1 MAVENEIVR
10 FVAEMELDP
19 QDVANFTEGLRS
31 AEEQCESL
39 RKAISDTTN
48 QMAKLKAEGK
58 DNTDEYAK
66 LAKTQ
71 ENYVKALK
79 TSTKEANSYAAALN
93 LNQMSIKQLRQHAN
107 QLRTALNSMHKDANP
122 QLWNKYN
129 NELIATNKRLGEMKI
144 GVEQSKKGWKDFAN
158 TFAGGLTTASVAMS
172 GLNTLANLLKK
183 GIQDFTTET
192 MVWQDRFE
200 MATTKM
206 SAGWNQFIANIG
218 QGKDVMK
225 ASIGEAVRAAEEA
238 KLVFDE
244 MFERKNSMEIGA
256 VEAEIEINKLMAT
269 VRDASIDPQERL
281 EAVNKI
287 IEKENELAQIKSNI
301 AADELEANRDLL
313 IDRTRLTKQDLE
325 WFVNYYNQNREFI
338 KMGEDYNAL
347 LENRKKLETEELNL
361 VNKYGGNSANFNY
374 EGYKIAQQDLERRK
388 QENEQAIGMMIS
400 KDSNAPEYGR
410 LVNQYNLANDPL
422 VNAYVQ
428 STVAY
433 EKVEEERTR
442 TMATIATR
450 RGRLLNQIASSSND
464 EAMADTQSWYQ
475 TELNALKAAYADKEI
490 SQTEY
495 NTKSAALELTLLNK
509 QKAINEAARKSE
521 LENAEKGYEEDRT
534 TLRESLHLK
543 EISLTEYNA
552 QVEALDNGLAQSREE
567 INKRYDDAVAQIDS
581 QIYDKRLSAQSQFH
595 TDFKK
600 NEDDFMKWWEKTM
613 ADTDKD
619 IEKMLAGLE
628 EKAAAIADE
637 ATSEQA
643 SEFERLF
650 KKAREGNVSK
660 DARIEAAN
668 VNFEVEMAD
677 LETLHDMKLISEEE
691 FLARKAELTKKHAQD
706 IAAIETEG
714 WTGAL
719 EVANQVLGQMS
730 AAVSSAREAEYASL
744 DAWKERELAAAR
756 DNAEKREQIEADYE
770 AKKLEIQKKYADID
784 MGIQIAK
791 AIAAGALAMIQAW
804 VAAAGNP
811 VAAGVIM
818 GLIAATT
825 AAQVATIVAQREAI
839 KNSSAGTSSSSSSSS
854 AGTSTVQ
861 ASGFSD
867 GGYTGD
873 GGRMEVAGVVHRGE
887 YVVPQPELRDPY
899 VRSVVASIEARRR
912 MRTSKN
918 ALPGYAEGG
927 YTGIMA
933 GNAGAV
939 QPSDQRLL
947 REILGTLREL
957 RRNPIP
963 AYTVL
968 SEFEAKQQLRDRF
981 KARTSLRRR
990 KS

>member
-1 MAVENEIVR
+1 MAIENEIVR
-10 FVAEMELDP
+10 FIAEMDLDP
-19 QDVANFTEGLRS
+19 QDVAKFTEGLRS

-58 DNTDEYAK
+58 ENTEEYEN
-66 LAKTQ
+66 LSKTQ
-71 ENYVKALK
+71 KNYVSVLK
-79 TSTKEANSYAAALN
+79 TVTKEADSYSASLN
-93 LNQMSIKQLRQHAN
+93 RNQMSINQLNKESQR
-107 QLRTALNSMHKDANP
+107 LRTALRAMHKDANP

-129 NELIATNKRLGEMKI
+129 KELIATEDRLKELQI
-144 GVEQSKKGWKDFAN
+144 GAKSVQEPILSLKNIFAN
-158 TFAGGLTTASVAMS
+158 FKTVPGIMGLAVGGL
-172 GLNTLANLLKK
+172 NLLKQ
-183 GIQDFTTET
+183 GLIQMTEQT
-192 MVWQDRFE
+192 QVWGDMWQ
-200 MATTKM
+200 MAQTKFN
-206 SAGWNQFIANIG
+206 AGWNQMIANIG
-218 QGKDVMK
+218 QGKNVIK
-225 ASIGEAVRAAEEA
+225 ASISDAVKAAEEA
-238 KLVFDE
+238 QLLIDE
-244 MFERKNSMEIGA
+244 LFERQNSLRLQERKTN
-256 VEAEIEINKLMAT
+256 IEINNLQAI
-269 VRDASIDPQERL
+269 VRDTSRPEQERL
-281 EAVNKI
+281 DAVEQI
-287 IEKENELAQIKSNI
+287 LAKENELADLKKDI
-301 AADELEANRDLL
+301 AEQEVTAALKNLQARTKLERAELEAVIDNYEINRKVLLQAADYNDLL
-313 IDRTRLTKQDLE
+313 SQQDEYEKAVKRTNRLIARQGGSGGGLEDTLKQSKDRLAE
-325 WFVNYYNQNREFI
+325 I
-338 KMGEDYNAL
+338 NA
-347 LENRKKLETEELNL
+347 EISKIESSEG
-361 VNKYGGNSANFNY
+361 GGNIKEFASFLRQY
-374 EGYKIAQQDLERRK
+374 DLGNDE
-388 QENEQAIGMMIS
+388 
-400 KDSNAPEYGR
+400 
-410 LVNQYNLANDPL
+410 LVLSY
-422 VNAYVQ
+422 VNAKDKFLM
-428 STVAY
+428 ADD
-433 EKVEEERTR
+433 ELTR
-442 TMATIATR
+442 SAAQMATR
-450 RGRLLNQIASSSND
+450 RGRLIKQMNAANKE
-464 EAMADTQSWYQ
+464 EADKAYQ
-475 TELNALKAAYADKEI
+475 DVISAAETAYAKELNALKESLLNKEI

-495 NTKSAALELTLLNK
+495 NTKSAALELSFMNEK
-509 QKAINEAARKSE
+509 IAINKSYGQDTTD
-521 LENAEKGYEEDRT
+521 LEG
-534 TLRESLHLK
+534 
-543 EISLTEYNA
+543 
-552 QVEALDNGLAQSREE
+552 
-567 INKRYDDAVAQIDS
+567 
-581 QIYDKRLSAQSQFH
+581 QIYDKRLAAQSQFH
-595 TDFKK
+595 VDFKK
-600 NEDDFMKWWEKTM
+600 NEDDFLKWWEKTM
-613 ADTDKD
+613 ADTDKQL
-619 IEKMLAGLE
+619 EKMLSSMEGE
-628 EKAAAIADE
+628 AAAVADG
-637 ATSEQA
+637 ATSEQTA
-643 SEFERLF
+643 EFERLF

-706 IAAIETEG
+706 VAGIEAEG
-714 WTGAL
+714 WIESL
-719 EVANQVLGQMS
+719 EVANEVLDHMS
-730 AAVSSAREAEYASL
+730 AAVTSARETEYASL
-744 DAWKERELAAAR
+744 DAWKARELAAAG
-756 DNAEKREQIEADYE
+756 DSAEKREQIEADYE

-839 KNSSAGTSSSSSSSS
+839 KNSSAGTSSSASSSS

-861 ASGFSD
+861 ASGFSE

-947 REILGTLREL
+947 REILGTLRDL

>member
-1 MAVENEIVR
+1 MAIENEIVR
-10 FVAEMELDP
+10 FIAEMDLDP
-19 QDVANFTEGLRS
+19 QDVAKFTEGLRS

-58 DNTDEYAK
+58 ENTEEYEN
-66 LAKTQ
+66 LSKTQ
-71 ENYVKALK
+71 KNYVSALK
-79 TSTKEANSYAAALN
+79 TVTKEADSYSASLN
-93 LNQMSIKQLRQHAN
+93 RNQMSINQLNKKSQR
-107 QLRTALNSMHKDANP
+107 LRTALRAMHKDANP

-129 NELIATNKRLGEMKI
+129 KELIATEDRLKELQLGTKSIQEPMLSLRRIFGSWKNPAFLGSV
-144 GVEQSKKGWKDFAN
+144 GVGA
-158 TFAGGLTTASVAMS
+158 L
-172 GLNTLANLLKK
+172 NLLKQ
-183 GIQDFTTET
+183 GLIQMTEQT
-192 MVWQDRFE
+192 QVWGDKWQMVQ
-200 MATTKM
+200 TKFN
-206 SAGWNQFIANIG
+206 AGWNQMIANIG
-218 QGKDVMK
+218 QGKNVIK
-225 ASIGEAVRAAEEA
+225 ASISDAVKAAEEA
-238 KLVFDE
+238 QLLIDE
-244 MFERKNSMEIGA
+244 LFERQNSLRLQERKTN
-256 VEAEIEINKLMAT
+256 IEINNLQAI
-269 VRDASIDPQERL
+269 VRDTSRPEQERL
-281 EAVNKI
+281 DAVEQI
-287 IEKENELAQIKSNI
+287 LAKENELADLKKDI
-301 AADELEANRDLL
+301 AEQEVTAALKNLQARTKLERAELEAVIDNYEINRKVLLQAADYNDLL
-313 IDRTRLTKQDLE
+313 SQQDEYEKAVKRTNRL
-325 WFVNYYNQNREFI
+325 
-338 KMGEDYNAL
+338 
-347 LENRKKLETEELNL
+347 
-361 VNKYGGNSANFNY
+361 
-374 EGYKIAQQDLERRK
+374 IAQQGGSGGGLEETLK
-388 QENEQAIGMMIS
+388 QSKDRLAEINAEIS
-400 KDSNAPEYGR
+400 KIESSEGGGNIKEFASFLRQYDLGNDE
-410 LVNQYNLANDPL
+410 LVLSY
-422 VNAYVQ
+422 VNAKDKFLM
-428 STVAY
+428 ADD
-433 EKVEEERTR
+433 ELTR
-442 TMATIATR
+442 SAAQMATR
-450 RGRLLNQIASSSND
+450 RGRLIKQMNAANKE
-464 EAMADTQSWYQ
+464 EADKAYQ
-475 TELNALKAAYADKEI
+475 DAISAAETAYTKELNALKESLLNKEI

-495 NTKSAALELTLLNK
+495 NTKSAALELSFLNEK
-509 QKAINEAARKSE
+509 IAINKSYGQDTAE
-521 LENAEKGYEEDRT
+521 LEG
-534 TLRESLHLK
+534 
-543 EISLTEYNA
+543 
-552 QVEALDNGLAQSREE
+552 
-567 INKRYDDAVAQIDS
+567 
-581 QIYDKRLSAQSQFH
+581 QIYDKRLAAQGQFH
-595 TDFKK
+595 VDFKK
-600 NEDDFMKWWEKTM
+600 NEDDFLKWWEKTM
-613 ADTDKD
+613 ADTDKQL
-619 IEKMLAGLE
+619 EKMLSSMEGE
-628 EKAAAIADE
+628 AAAVADG
-637 ATSEQA
+637 ATSEQTA
-643 SEFERLF
+643 EFERLF

-714 WTGAL
+714 WAGAL

-744 DAWKERELAAAR
+744 DAWKERELAAAG

-839 KNSSAGTSSSSSSSS
+839 KNSSAGTSSSASSSS

-861 ASGFSD
+861 TSGFSD

>member
-1 MAVENEIVR
+1 MAIENEIVR
-10 FVAEMELDP
+10 FIAEMDLDP
-19 QDVANFTEGLRS
+19 QDVAKFTEGLRS

-39 RKAISDTTN
+39 RKAISDATN

-58 DNTDEYAK
+58 ENTEEYEN
-66 LAKTQ
+66 LSKTQ
-71 ENYVKALK
+71 KNYVSALK
-79 TSTKEANSYAAALN
+79 TVTKEADSYSASLN
-93 LNQMSIKQLRQHAN
+93 RNQMSINQLNKESQR
-107 QLRTALNSMHKDANP
+107 LRTALRAMHKDANP

-129 NELIATNKRLGEMKI
+129 KELIATEDRLKELQLGTKSIQEPMLSLRRIFGSWKNPAFLGSV
-144 GVEQSKKGWKDFAN
+144 GVGA
-158 TFAGGLTTASVAMS
+158 L
-172 GLNTLANLLKK
+172 NLLKQ
-183 GIQDFTTET
+183 GLIQMTEQT
-192 MVWQDRFE
+192 QVWGDMWQ
-200 MATTKM
+200 MAQTKFN
-206 SAGWNQFIANIG
+206 AGWNQMIANIG
-218 QGKDVMK
+218 QGKNVIK
-225 ASIGEAVRAAEEA
+225 ASISDAVKAAEEA
-238 KLVFDE
+238 QLLTDE
-244 MFERKNSMEIGA
+244 LFERQNSLRLQERKIN
-256 VEAEIEINKLMAT
+256 IEINNLQAI
-269 VRDASIDPQERL
+269 VRDTSRPEQERL
-281 EAVNKI
+281 DAVEQI
-287 IEKENELAQIKSNI
+287 LAKENELAEFKKDI
-301 AADELEANRDLL
+301 ANQEVDAALKNLQARTSLSEEELEAVIDDYELNREMIQQAMEYNDLL
-313 IDRTRLTKQDLE
+313 KQ
-325 WFVNYYNQNREFI
+325 REQSE
-338 KMGEDYNAL
+338 KGLKNLAALSARQDMGD
-347 LENRKKLETEELNL
+347 
-361 VNKYGGNSANFNY
+361 S
-374 EGYKIAQQDLERRK
+374 I
-388 QENEQAIGMMIS
+388 EQAQKELDAVNNQIS
-400 KDSNAPEYGR
+400 DIEASAVGASITQFASFLRQYDLGNDE
-410 LVNQYNLANDPL
+410 LVM
-422 VNAYVQ
+422 AYVD
-428 STVAY
+428 AKD
-433 EKVEEERTR
+433 KVLQADDELTR
-442 TMATIATR
+442 SAAQMATR
-450 RGRLLNQIASSSND
+450 RGRLINQMNAANKEEADKAYQD
-464 EAMADTQSWYQ
+464 EISAAETAY
-475 TELNALKAAYADKEI
+475 TRELNVLKESLLNKEI

-495 NTKSAALELTLLNK
+495 NTKSAALELSFMNEK
-509 QKAINEAARKSE
+509 IAISKSYGQDTAK
-521 LENAEKGYEEDRT
+521 LEG
-534 TLRESLHLK
+534 
-543 EISLTEYNA
+543 
-552 QVEALDNGLAQSREE
+552 
-567 INKRYDDAVAQIDS
+567 
-581 QIYDKRLSAQSQFH
+581 QIYDKRLSAQNQFH

-600 NEDDFMKWWEKTM
+600 NEDEFRKWWEKTM
-613 ADTDKD
+613 ADTDKE
-619 IEKMLAGLE
+619 IEKMLSGLE
-628 EKAAAIADE
+628 GEAAAVADS

-643 SEFERLF
+643 AEFERLF

-668 VNFEVEMAD
+668 VNFDVEMAD

-691 FLARKAELTKKHAQD
+691 FLARKAELTKKHAEEV
-706 IAAIETEG
+706 AGIEAEG
-714 WTGAL
+714 WIGAL
-719 EVANQVLGQMS
+719 EVANEVLDHMS
-730 AAVSSAREAEYASL
+730 AAVTSAREAEYASL
-744 DAWKERELAAAR
+744 DAWKEKELAAAG
-756 DNAEKREQIEADYE
+756 DSAEKREQIEADYE

-839 KNSSAGTSSSSSSSS
+839 KNSSAGSASS
-854 AGTSTVQ
+854 ASSEAGASMSQ
-861 ASGFSD
+861 ASGFSE

>member
-200 MATTKM
+200 MAATKM

-225 ASIGEAVRAAEEA
+225 ASIGEAARAAEEA

-338 KMGEDYNAL
+338 KMGEEYNAL
-347 LENRKKLETEELNL
+347 LEQRKNLEEEEDNLIFAYSGNPDGYTVALEKLKL
-361 VNKYGGNSANFNY
+361 
-374 EGYKIAQQDLERRK
+374 RK
-388 QENEQAIGMMIS
+388 QENERAIGMMIS
-400 KDSNAPEYGR
+400 KDSNAAEYGR
-410 LVNQYNLANDPL
+410 LVQQYNLANDPL

-428 STVAY
+428 STVNY
-433 EKVEEERTR
+433 KKVEEERTR

-450 RGRLLNQIASSSND
+450 RGRLLNQIASSNND

-581 QIYDKRLSAQSQFH
+581 QIYDKRIAAQSQFH

-600 NEDDFMKWWEKTM
+600 SEDEFLKTWQKSM
-613 ADTDKD
+613 ADADKQ
-619 IEKMLAGLE
+619 IEKMLSDLE
-628 EKAAAIADE
+628 KEAADLADSM
-637 ATSEQA
+637 TSEQA

-660 DARIEAAN
+660 DARIDAAN
-668 VNFEVEMAD
+668 VDFEVEMAD
-677 LETLHDMKLISEEE
+677 LETLHNMKLISEEE
-691 FLARKAELTKKHAQD
+691 YLARKAELTRKHAEE
-706 IAAIETEG
+706 ISGIEAEG

-719 EVANQVLGQMS
+719 EVAQEVLGQMS
-730 AAVSSAREAEYASL
+730 SAVSSAREAEYASL
-744 DAWKERELAAAR
+744 DAWKAKELAAAG

-784 MGIQIAK
+784 MGIQIAQ
-791 AIAAGALAMIQAW
+791 AIAAGALASIQAW
-804 VAAAGNP
+804 NAAGGQP
-811 VAAGVIM
+811 ILAGIIM
-818 GLIAATT
+818 ALIAATT
-825 AAQVATIVAQREAI
+825 AAQVATIVAQRNAI
-839 KNSSAGTSSSSSSSS
+839 KNSSAGSSSS
-854 AGTSTVQ
+854 ASSSAASSSMMQ
-861 ASGFSD
+861 ASGFSE

-912 MRTSKN
+912 ARTSKN
-918 ALPGYAEGG
+918 ALPGFAEGG
-927 YTGIMA
+927 YVGDVTGLPGAGQASDRRIM
-933 GNAGAV
+933 
-939 QPSDQRLL
+939 
-947 REILGTLREL
+947 REL
-957 RRNPIP
+957 LSTLTELRDNGIQ
-963 AYTVL
+963 AFTVL
-968 SEFEAKQQLRDRF
+968 SEFEAKQQMRNRF
-981 KARTSLRRR
+981 RNRTSLRRS
-990 KS
+990 KV

>member
-1 MAVENEIVR
+1 MAIENEIVR
-10 FVAEMELDP
+10 FIAEMDLDP
-19 QDVANFTEGLRS
+19 QDVAKFTEGLRS

-58 DNTDEYAK
+58 ENTEEYEN
-66 LAKTQ
+66 LSKTQ
-71 ENYVKALK
+71 KNYVSALK
-79 TSTKEANSYAAALN
+79 TVTKEADSYSASLN
-93 LNQMSIKQLRQHAN
+93 RNQMSINQLNKESQR
-107 QLRTALNSMHKDANP
+107 LRTALRAMHKDANP

-129 NELIATNKRLGEMKI
+129 KELIATEDRLKELQLGTKSIQEPMLSLRRIFGSWKNPAFLGSV
-144 GVEQSKKGWKDFAN
+144 GVGA
-158 TFAGGLTTASVAMS
+158 L
-172 GLNTLANLLKK
+172 NLLKQ
-183 GIQDFTTET
+183 GLIQMTEQT
-192 MVWQDRFE
+192 QVWGDKWQ
-200 MATTKM
+200 MAQTKFN
-206 SAGWNQFIANIG
+206 AGWNQMIANIG
-218 QGKDVMK
+218 QGRNVIK
-225 ASIGEAVRAAEEA
+225 ASISDAVKAAEEA
-238 KLVFDE
+238 QLLTDE
-244 MFERKNSMEIGA
+244 LFERQNSLRLQERKTN
-256 VEAEIEINKLMAT
+256 IEINNLQAI
-269 VRDASIDPQERL
+269 VRDTSRPEQERL
-281 EAVNKI
+281 DAVEQI
-287 IEKENELAQIKSNI
+287 LAKENELAEFKRDI
-301 AADELEANRDLL
+301 AKQETDAALKNLQARTSLSEKELEAVIDNYEINREMIQQAMEYNDLL
-313 IDRTRLTKQDLE
+313 KQ
-325 WFVNYYNQNREFI
+325 REQSE
-338 KMGEDYNAL
+338 KG
-347 LENRKKLETEELNL
+347 LENLTAL
-361 VNKYGGNSANFNY
+361 SAR
-374 EGYKIAQQDLERRK
+374 QDMGDSI
-388 QENEQAIGMMIS
+388 EQAQKELDAVNNQIS
-400 KDSNAPEYGR
+400 DIEASAAGASITQFASFLRQYDLGNDE
-410 LVNQYNLANDPL
+410 LVM
-422 VNAYVQ
+422 AYVD
-428 STVAY
+428 AKD
-433 EKVEEERTR
+433 KVLQADDELTR
-442 TMATIATR
+442 SAAQMATR
-450 RGRLLNQIASSSND
+450 RGRLIKQMNAANKE
-464 EAMADTQSWYQ
+464 EADKAYQ
-475 TELNALKAAYADKEI
+475 DAISAAETAYTKELNALKESLLNKEI

-495 NTKSAALELTLLNK
+495 NTKSAALELSFLNEK
-509 QKAINEAARKSE
+509 IAINKSYGQDTAE
-521 LENAEKGYEEDRT
+521 LEG
-534 TLRESLHLK
+534 
-543 EISLTEYNA
+543 
-552 QVEALDNGLAQSREE
+552 
-567 INKRYDDAVAQIDS
+567 
-581 QIYDKRLSAQSQFH
+581 QIYDKRLAAQGQFH
-595 TDFKK
+595 VDFKK
-600 NEDDFMKWWEKTM
+600 NEDDFLKWWEKTM
-613 ADTDKD
+613 ADTDKQL
-619 IEKMLAGLE
+619 EKMLSSMEGE
-628 EKAAAIADE
+628 AAAVADG
-637 ATSEQA
+637 ATSEQTA
-643 SEFERLF
+643 EFERLF

-744 DAWKERELAAAR
+744 DAWKERELAAAG

-839 KNSSAGTSSSSSSSS
+839 KNSSAGTSSSASSSS

-861 ASGFSD
+861 TSGFSD

>member
-48 QMAKLKAEGK
+48 QLAKLKAEGK

-93 LNQMSIKQLRQHAN
+93 LNQMSIKQLRQYAN

-158 TFAGGLTTASVAMS
+158 TFAGGLTTASVVMS

-244 MFERKNSMEIGA
+244 MFERKNSMEIGT

-281 EAVNKI
+281 EAVNLI
-287 IEKENELAQIKSNI
+287 IEKENELAQIKSDI

-325 WFVNYYNQNREFI
+325 WFVDYYNQNREFI
-338 KMGEDYNAL
+338 KMGEEYNAL
-347 LENRKKLETEELNL
+347 LEQRKNLEEEEDNL
-361 VNKYGGNSANFNY
+361 IFAYSGNSD
-374 EGYKIAQQDLERRK
+374 GYTEALQKLGLRK
-388 QENEQAIGMMIS
+388 QENERAIGMMIS
-400 KDSNAPEYGR
+400 KDSNTVEYGR
-410 LVNQYNLANDPL
+410 LVKQYNLANDPL

-428 STVAY
+428 STVNY
-433 EKVEEERTR
+433 KKVEEERTR

-464 EAMADTQSWYQ
+464 EAMADAQSWYQ
-475 TELNALKAAYADKEI
+475 TELNVLKAAYADKEI

-495 NTKSAALELTLLNK
+495 NTKSATLELALLNK

-543 EISLTEYNA
+543 EISLTEYNV
-552 QVEALDNGLAQSREE
+552 QVEALDNGLAKSREE

-581 QIYDKRLSAQSQFH
+581 QVYDKRLAMQNQFQ
-595 TDFKK
+595 TDFMK
-600 NEDDFMKWWEKTM
+600 NDDEFRKWWEKAM
-613 ADTDKD
+613 ADTDKQID
-619 IEKMLAGLE
+619 KMLSGLE
-628 EKAAAIADE
+628 GEAAAIADS
-637 ATSEQA
+637 ATSEQNA
-643 SEFERLF
+643 EFERLF
-650 KKAREGNVSK
+650 GKAREGNVSK
-660 DARIEAAN
+660 EARIESSN
-668 VNFEVEMAD
+668 TDFELEMAD
-677 LETLHDMKLISEEE
+677 LEKMHEMKLISEEE
-691 FLARKAELTKKHAQD
+691 FLARKDELTQKHAEE
-706 IAAIETEG
+706 IAEIEMESWKG
-714 WTGAL
+714 SL
-719 EVANQVLGQMS
+719 EVANQVLDQMS
-730 AAVSSAREAEYASL
+730 SAVSSAREAEYASL
-744 DAWKERELAAAR
+744 DAWKEKELAAAG
-756 DNAEKREQIEADYE
+756 DNAEKREQIEAEYE

-784 MGIQIAK
+784 LGIQIAK
-791 AIAAGALAMIQAW
+791 AIAAGALAVIQAW
-804 VAAAGNP
+804 SQLGPIAGGVMAA
-811 VAAGVIM
+811 VV
-818 GLIAATT
+818 AATT
-825 AAQVATIVAQREAI
+825 AAQIATMVAQRNAI
-839 KNSSAGTSSSSSSSS
+839 KNSSVSSSSSTSTSTASAGSSS
-854 AGTSTVQ
+854 GTAK
-861 ASGFSD
+861 ASFSE

-873 GGRMEVAGVVHRGE
+873 GGRLEVAGIVHRGE

-899 VRSVVASIEARRR
+899 VRSVVATIEAKRRA
-912 MRTSKN
+912 RTSKN
-918 ALPGYAEGG
+918 ALPGFAEGG
-927 YTGIMA
+927 YTGIPA
-933 GNAGAV
+933 STG
-939 QPSDQRLL
+939 SDSTMNDRLL
-947 REILGTLREL
+947 KKILSALTDLKKS
-957 RRNPIP
+957 PIQ

-981 KARTSLRRR
+981 RSYTSLRREQ
-990 KS
+990 

>member
-48 QMAKLKAEGK
+48 QMTKLKAEGK

-129 NELIATNKRLGEMKI
+129 SELIATNKRLGEMKI
-144 GVEQSKKGWKDFAN
+144 GVEQTKGGFKSFADGLVSN
-158 TFAGGLTTASVAMS
+158 LSNAGFALS
-172 GLNTLANLLKK
+172 GLNMITGIIKK
-183 GIQDFTTET
+183 GIVDITEQTQTVGDTWT
-192 MVWQDRFE
+192 M
-200 MATTKM
+200 MTTKLN
-206 SAGWNQFIANIG
+206 AGWNQFIANFA
-218 QGKDVMK
+218 QGGNVIKSTIAGAMH
-225 ASIGEAVRAAEEA
+225 AAEEA
-238 KLVFDE
+238 QLLRDE
-244 MFERKNSMEIGA
+244 LFERQNSYNIQEIKLQT
-256 VEAEIEINKLMAT
+256 EINKLQA
-269 VRDASIDPQERL
+269 VVNDRSKPEQERL
-281 EAVNKI
+281 QALNQI
-287 IEKENELAQIKSNI
+287 MEKEQKLATMKQDIAKQEQEAALIELKERTQLGAEEIKAFVDEYEVNLDQIRAGLEYNDLLKQRVQLENDLLHVGNDNFAREQYGKQLDEVNDKLKKTTDETILEFARI
-301 AADELEANRDLL
+301 ARQYDLGNDGLVESYVQATAKVLMADRDL
-313 IDRTRLTKQDLE
+313 
-325 WFVNYYNQNREFI
+325 
-338 KMGEDYNAL
+338 A
-347 LENRKKLETEELNL
+347 
-361 VNKYGGNSANFNY
+361 A
-374 EGYKIAQQDLERRK
+374 AQASQARRR
-388 QENEQAIGMMIS
+388 GT
-400 KDSNAPEYGR
+400 
-410 LVNQYNLANDPL
+410 LVNQIE
-422 VNAYVQ
+422 
-428 STVAY
+428 S
-433 EKVEEERTR
+433 E
-442 TMATIATR
+442 
-450 RGRLLNQIASSSND
+450 
-464 EAMADTQSWYQ
+464 TQSARLAEIESAY
-475 TELNALKAAYADKEI
+475 TRELNALKESLLNKEI

-495 NTKSAALELTLLNK
+495 NTKSAALEFSFLNEK
-509 QKAINEAARKSE
+509 IAINKSYGQDTAD
-521 LENAEKGYEEDRT
+521 LEG
-534 TLRESLHLK
+534 
-543 EISLTEYNA
+543 
-552 QVEALDNGLAQSREE
+552 
-567 INKRYDDAVAQIDS
+567 

-744 DAWKERELAAAR
+744 DAWKEKELAAAG
-756 DNAEKREQIEADYE
+756 DSAEKREQIEADYE

-825 AAQVATIVAQREAI
+825 AAQVATIVAQRDAI
-839 KNSSAGTSSSSSSSS
+839 KSSSAGSSSS
-854 AGTSTVQ
+854 ASVADASTTQ
-861 ASGFSD
+861 ASGFSE

-873 GGRMEVAGVVHRGE
+873 GGRTEVAGVVHRGE
-887 YVVPQPELRDPY
+887 YVVPQPELMDPY
-899 VRSVVASIEARRR
+899 VRSVVASIESRRR
-912 MRTSKN
+912 RRTSKN
-918 ALPGYAEGG
+918 ALPGFAEGG
-927 YTGIMA
+927 YTGIMTGTLGMA
-933 GNAGAV
+933 
-939 QPSDQRLL
+939 QSSSDQRLL
-947 REILGTLREL
+947 REILGTLRDL

-981 KARTSLRRR
+981 RSRTSLRRR

>member
-58 DNTDEYAK
+58 DNTDEYAR
-66 LAKTQ
+66 LSKTQ

-200 MATTKM
+200 MAATKM

-218 QGKDVMK
+218 QGKNVMK

-338 KMGEDYNAL
+338 KMGEEYNAL
-347 LENRKKLETEELNL
+347 LEQRKNLEEEEDNL
-361 VNKYGGNSANFNY
+361 IFAYSGNSD
-374 EGYKIAQQDLERRK
+374 GYTVALEKLKLRK
-388 QENEQAIGMMIS
+388 QENERAIGMMIS
-400 KDSNAPEYGR
+400 KDSNAAEYGR
-410 LVNQYNLANDPL
+410 LVQQYNLANDPL

-428 STVAY
+428 STVNY
-433 EKVEEERTR
+433 KKVEEERTR

-581 QIYDKRLSAQSQFH
+581 QIYDKRLAAQSQFH

-600 NEDDFMKWWEKTM
+600 SEDEFLKTWQKSM
-613 ADTDKD
+613 ADADKQ
-619 IEKMLAGLE
+619 IEKMLSDLE
-628 EKAAAIADE
+628 KEAADLADSM
-637 ATSEQA
+637 TSEQA

-660 DARIEAAN
+660 DARIDAAN
-668 VNFEVEMAD
+668 VDFEVEMAD
-677 LETLHDMKLISEEE
+677 LETLHNMKLISEEE
-691 FLARKAELTKKHAQD
+691 YLARKAELTRKHTAE
-706 IAAIETEG
+706 IAGIETEG

-719 EVANQVLGQMS
+719 EVAQEVLGQMS
-730 AAVSSAREAEYASL
+730 SAVSSAREAEYASL
-744 DAWKERELAAAR
+744 DAWKAKELAAAG

-784 MGIQIAK
+784 MGIQIAQ
-791 AIAAGALAMIQAW
+791 AIAAGALASIQAW
-804 VAAAGNP
+804 NAAGGQP
-811 VAAGVIM
+811 ILAGIIM
-818 GLIAATT
+818 ALIAATT
-825 AAQVATIVAQREAI
+825 AAQVATIVAQRNAI
-839 KNSSAGTSSSSSSSS
+839 KNSSAGSSSS
-854 AGTSTVQ
+854 ASSSAASSSMMQ
-861 ASGFSD
+861 ASGFSE

-912 MRTSKN
+912 TRTSKN
-918 ALPGYAEGG
+918 ALPGFAEGG
-927 YTGIMA
+927 YAGDATVMSGAGQASDRRIM
-933 GNAGAV
+933 
-939 QPSDQRLL
+939 
-947 REILGTLREL
+947 REL
-957 RRNPIP
+957 LSTLNELRDNGIQ
-963 AYTVL
+963 AFTVL
-968 SEFEAKQQLRDRF
+968 SEFEAKQQMRNRF
-981 KARTSLRRR
+981 RNRTSLRRNQA
-990 KS
+990 

>member
-1 MAVENEIVR
+1 MAIENEIVR
-10 FVAEMELDP
+10 FIAEMDLDP
-19 QDVANFTEGLRS
+19 QDVAKFTEGLRS

-39 RKAISDTTN
+39 RKAISDATN

-58 DNTDEYAK
+58 ENTEEYEN
-66 LAKTQ
+66 LSKTQ
-71 ENYVKALK
+71 KNYVSALK
-79 TSTKEANSYAAALN
+79 TVTKEADSYSASLN
-93 LNQMSIKQLRQHAN
+93 RNQMSINQLNKESQR
-107 QLRTALNSMHKDANP
+107 LRTALRAMHKDANP
-122 QLWNKYN
+122 ALWNKYN
-129 NELIATNKRLGEMKI
+129 KELIATEDRLKELQLGTRSIQEPMLSLRRIFGSWKNPAFLGSV
-144 GVEQSKKGWKDFAN
+144 GVGA
-158 TFAGGLTTASVAMS
+158 L
-172 GLNTLANLLKK
+172 NLLKQ
-183 GIQDFTTET
+183 GLIQMTEQT
-192 MVWQDRFE
+192 QVWGDMWQ
-200 MATTKM
+200 MAQTKFN
-206 SAGWNQFIANIG
+206 AGWNQMIANIG
-218 QGKDVMK
+218 QGKNVIK
-225 ASIGEAVRAAEEA
+225 ASISDAVKAAEEA
-238 KLVFDE
+238 QLLTDE
-244 MFERKNSMEIGA
+244 LFERQNSLRLQERKIN
-256 VEAEIEINKLMAT
+256 IEINNLQAI
-269 VRDASIDPQERL
+269 VRDTSRPEQERL
-281 EAVNKI
+281 DAVEQI
-287 IEKENELAQIKSNI
+287 LAKENELAEFKKDI
-301 AADELEANRDLL
+301 ANQEVDAALKNLQARTSLSEEELEAVIDDYELNREMIQQAMEYNDLL
-313 IDRTRLTKQDLE
+313 KQ
-325 WFVNYYNQNREFI
+325 REQSE
-338 KMGEDYNAL
+338 KGLKNLAALSARQDMGD
-347 LENRKKLETEELNL
+347 
-361 VNKYGGNSANFNY
+361 S
-374 EGYKIAQQDLERRK
+374 I
-388 QENEQAIGMMIS
+388 EQAQKELDAVNNQIS
-400 KDSNAPEYGR
+400 DIEASAVGASITQFASFLRQYDLGNDE
-410 LVNQYNLANDPL
+410 LVM
-422 VNAYVQ
+422 AYVD
-428 STVAY
+428 AKD
-433 EKVEEERTR
+433 KVLQADDELTR
-442 TMATIATR
+442 SAAQMATR
-450 RGRLLNQIASSSND
+450 RGRLINQMNAANKEEADKAYQD
-464 EAMADTQSWYQ
+464 EISAAETAY
-475 TELNALKAAYADKEI
+475 TRELNVLKESLLNKEI

-495 NTKSAALELTLLNK
+495 NTKSAALELSFMNEK
-509 QKAINEAARKSE
+509 IAISKSYGQDTAK
-521 LENAEKGYEEDRT
+521 LEG
-534 TLRESLHLK
+534 
-543 EISLTEYNA
+543 
-552 QVEALDNGLAQSREE
+552 
-567 INKRYDDAVAQIDS
+567 
-581 QIYDKRLSAQSQFH
+581 QIYDKRLSAQNQFH

-600 NEDDFMKWWEKTM
+600 NEDEFRKWWEKTM
-613 ADTDKD
+613 ADTDKE
-619 IEKMLAGLE
+619 IEKMLSGLE
-628 EKAAAIADE
+628 GEAAAVADS

-643 SEFERLF
+643 AEFERLF

-668 VNFEVEMAD
+668 VNFDVEMAD

-691 FLARKAELTKKHAQD
+691 FLARKAELTKKHAEEV
-706 IAAIETEG
+706 AGIEAEG
-714 WTGAL
+714 WIGAL
-719 EVANQVLGQMS
+719 EVANEVLDHMS
-730 AAVSSAREAEYASL
+730 AAVTSAREAEYASL
-744 DAWKERELAAAR
+744 DAWKEKELAAAG
-756 DNAEKREQIEADYE
+756 DSAEKREQIEADYE

-839 KNSSAGTSSSSSSSS
+839 KNSSAGSASS
-854 AGTSTVQ
+854 ASSEAGASMSQ
-861 ASGFSD
+861 ASGFSE

>member
-1 MAVENEIVR
+1 MAIENEIVR
-10 FVAEMELDP
+10 FIAEMDLDP
-19 QDVANFTEGLRS
+19 QDVAKFTEGLRS

-58 DNTDEYAK
+58 ENTEEYEN
-66 LAKTQ
+66 LSKTQ
-71 ENYVKALK
+71 KNYVSALK
-79 TSTKEANSYAAALN
+79 TVTKEADSYSASLN
-93 LNQMSIKQLRQHAN
+93 RNQMSINQLNKESQR
-107 QLRTALNSMHKDANP
+107 LRTALRAMHKDANP

-129 NELIATNKRLGEMKI
+129 KELIATEDRLKELQI
-144 GVEQSKKGWKDFAN
+144 GAKSVQEPILSLKNIFAN
-158 TFAGGLTTASVAMS
+158 FKTVPGIMGLAVGGL
-172 GLNTLANLLKK
+172 NLLKQ
-183 GIQDFTTET
+183 GLIQMTEQT
-192 MVWQDRFE
+192 QVWGDKWQMVQ
-200 MATTKM
+200 TKFN
-206 SAGWNQFIANIG
+206 AGWNQMIANLG
-218 QGKDVMK
+218 QGKNVIK
-225 ASIGEAVRAAEEA
+225 ASISDAVKAAEEA
-238 KLVFDE
+238 QLLTDE
-244 MFERKNSMEIGA
+244 LFERQNSLRLQERKIN
-256 VEAEIEINKLMAT
+256 IEINNLQAI
-269 VRDASIDPQERL
+269 VRDTSRPEQERL
-281 EAVNKI
+281 DAVEQI
-287 IEKENELAQIKSNI
+287 LAKENELADLKKDI
-301 AADELEANRDLL
+301 AEQEVTAALKNLQARTKLERAELEAVIDNYEINRKVLLQAADYNDLL
-313 IDRTRLTKQDLE
+313 SQQDEYEKAVKRTNRL
-325 WFVNYYNQNREFI
+325 
-338 KMGEDYNAL
+338 
-347 LENRKKLETEELNL
+347 
-361 VNKYGGNSANFNY
+361 
-374 EGYKIAQQDLERRK
+374 IAQQGGSGGGLEETLK
-388 QENEQAIGMMIS
+388 QSKDRLAEINAEIS
-400 KDSNAPEYGR
+400 KIESSEGGGNIKEFASFLRQYDLGNDE
-410 LVNQYNLANDPL
+410 LVLSY
-422 VNAYVQ
+422 VNAKDKFLM
-428 STVAY
+428 ADD
-433 EKVEEERTR
+433 ELTR
-442 TMATIATR
+442 SAAQMATR
-450 RGRLLNQIASSSND
+450 RGRLIKQMNAANKE
-464 EAMADTQSWYQ
+464 EADKAYQ
-475 TELNALKAAYADKEI
+475 DAISAAETAYTKELNALKESFLNKEI

-495 NTKSAALELTLLNK
+495 NTKSATLELSFLNEK
-509 QKAINEAARKSE
+509 IAINKSYGQDTAE
-521 LENAEKGYEEDRT
+521 LEG
-534 TLRESLHLK
+534 
-543 EISLTEYNA
+543 
-552 QVEALDNGLAQSREE
+552 
-567 INKRYDDAVAQIDS
+567 
-581 QIYDKRLSAQSQFH
+581 QIYDKRLAAQGQFH
-595 TDFKK
+595 VDFKK
-600 NEDDFMKWWEKTM
+600 NEDDFLKWWEKTM
-613 ADTDKD
+613 ADTDKQL
-619 IEKMLAGLE
+619 EKMLSSMEGE
-628 EKAAAIADE
+628 AAAVADG
-637 ATSEQA
+637 ATSEQTA
-643 SEFERLF
+643 EFERLF

-668 VNFEVEMAD
+668 VNFDVEMAD
-677 LETLHDMKLISEEE
+677 LETLHEMKLISEEE
-691 FLARKAELTKKHAQD
+691 YLARKAELTKKHAED
-706 IAAIETEG
+706 VAGIEAEG
-714 WTGAL
+714 WIGSL
-719 EVANQVLGQMS
+719 EVANEVLDQMS
-730 AAVSSAREAEYASL
+730 SAVSSAREAEYASL
-744 DAWKERELAAAR
+744 DVWKERELAAAG

-839 KNSSAGTSSSSSSSS
+839 KNSSAGTSSSASSSS

-981 KARTSLRRR
+981 KARTSLRRK

>member
-1 MAVENEIVR
+1 MAIENEIVR
-10 FVAEMELDP
+10 FIAEMDLDP
-19 QDVANFTEGLRS
+19 QDVAKFTEGLRS

-58 DNTDEYAK
+58 ENTEEYEN
-66 LAKTQ
+66 LSKTQ
-71 ENYVKALK
+71 KNYVSALK
-79 TSTKEANSYAAALN
+79 TVTKEADSYSASLN
-93 LNQMSIKQLRQHAN
+93 RNQMSINQLNKESQR
-107 QLRTALNSMHKDANP
+107 LRTALRAMHKDANP

-129 NELIATNKRLGEMKI
+129 KELIATEDRLKELQLGTKSIQEPMLSLRRIFGSWKNPAFLGSV
-144 GVEQSKKGWKDFAN
+144 GVGA
-158 TFAGGLTTASVAMS
+158 L
-172 GLNTLANLLKK
+172 NLLKQ
-183 GIQDFTTET
+183 GLIQMTEQT
-192 MVWQDRFE
+192 QVWGDKWQMVQ
-200 MATTKM
+200 TKFN
-206 SAGWNQFIANIG
+206 AGWNQMIANIG
-218 QGKDVMK
+218 QGKNVIK
-225 ASIGEAVRAAEEA
+225 ASISDAVKAAEEA
-238 KLVFDE
+238 QLLTDE
-244 MFERKNSMEIGA
+244 LFERQNSLRLQERKIN
-256 VEAEIEINKLMAT
+256 IEINNLQAI
-269 VRDASIDPQERL
+269 VRDTSRPEQERL
-281 EAVNKI
+281 DAVEQI
-287 IEKENELAQIKSNI
+287 LAKENELAEFKRDI
-301 AADELEANRDLL
+301 AKQETDAALKNLQARTSLSEKELEAVIDNYEINREMIQQSMEYNDLL
-313 IDRTRLTKQDLE
+313 KQ
-325 WFVNYYNQNREFI
+325 REQS
-338 KMGEDYNAL
+338 
-347 LENRKKLETEELNL
+347 ETGLKNL
-361 VNKYGGNSANFNY
+361 VALSTR
-374 EGYKIAQQDLERRK
+374 QDMGDSI
-388 QENEQAIGMMIS
+388 EQAQKELDAVNNQIS
-400 KDSNAPEYGR
+400 DIEASAVGVSITQFASFLR
-410 LVNQYNLANDPL
+410 QYDLGNDEH
-422 VNAYVQ
+422 VMAYVD
-428 STVAY
+428 AKD
-433 EKVEEERTR
+433 KVLQADDELTR
-442 TMATIATR
+442 SAAQMATR
-450 RGRLLNQIASSSND
+450 RGRLIKQMNAANKE
-464 EAMADTQSWYQ
+464 EADKAYQ
-475 TELNALKAAYADKEI
+475 DAISAAETAYTKELNALKESLLNKEI

-495 NTKSAALELTLLNK
+495 NTKSAALELSFLNEK
-509 QKAINEAARKSE
+509 IAINKSYGQDTAE
-521 LENAEKGYEEDRT
+521 LEG
-534 TLRESLHLK
+534 
-543 EISLTEYNA
+543 
-552 QVEALDNGLAQSREE
+552 
-567 INKRYDDAVAQIDS
+567 
-581 QIYDKRLSAQSQFH
+581 QIYDKRLAAQSQFH

-600 NEDDFMKWWEKTM
+600 NEDEFWKWWEKTL
-613 ADTDKD
+613 ADTDKE
-619 IEKMLAGLE
+619 IEKMLSGLE
-628 EKAAAIADE
+628 GEAATVADE

-650 KKAREGNVSK
+650 KKAREGNASK

-668 VNFEVEMAD
+668 VNFDVEMAD
-677 LETLHDMKLISEEE
+677 LETLHEMKLISEEE
-691 FLARKAELTKKHAQD
+691 YLARKAELTKKHAED
-706 IAAIETEG
+706 VAGIEAEG
-714 WTGAL
+714 WIGSL
-719 EVANQVLGQMS
+719 EVANEVLDQMS
-730 AAVSSAREAEYASL
+730 SAVSSAREAEYASL
-744 DAWKERELAAAR
+744 DAWKEKELAAAG

-770 AKKLEIQKKYADID
+770 AKKLEIHKKYDDID

-861 ASGFSD
+861 ASGFSN

>member
-313 IDRTRLTKQDLE
+313 INRTRLTKQDLE

-338 KMGEDYNAL
+338 KMGEEYNAL
-347 LENRKKLETEELNL
+347 LEQRKNLEEEEDNLIFAYSGNPDGYTVALEKLKL
-361 VNKYGGNSANFNY
+361 
-374 EGYKIAQQDLERRK
+374 RK
-388 QENEQAIGMMIS
+388 QENERAIGMMIS
-400 KDSNAPEYGR
+400 KDSNAAEYGR
-410 LVNQYNLANDPL
+410 LVQQYNLANDPL

-428 STVAY
+428 STVNY
-433 EKVEEERTR
+433 KKVEEERTR

-450 RGRLLNQIASSSND
+450 RGRLLNQIASSNND

-581 QIYDKRLSAQSQFH
+581 QIYDKRIAAQSQFH

-600 NEDDFMKWWEKTM
+600 SEDEFLKTWQKSM
-613 ADTDKD
+613 ADADKQ
-619 IEKMLAGLE
+619 IEKMLSDLE
-628 EKAAAIADE
+628 KEAADLADSM
-637 ATSEQA
+637 TSEQA

-660 DARIEAAN
+660 SSRIDAAN
-668 VNFEVEMAD
+668 VDFEVEMAD
-677 LETLHDMKLISEEE
+677 LETLHNMKLISEEE
-691 FLARKAELTKKHAQD
+691 YLARKAELTRKHTAE
-706 IAAIETEG
+706 IAGIETEG

-719 EVANQVLGQMS
+719 EVAQEVLGQMS
-730 AAVSSAREAEYASL
+730 SAVSSAREAEYASL
-744 DAWKERELAAAR
+744 DAWKAKELAAAG

-784 MGIQIAK
+784 MGIQIAQ
-791 AIAAGALAMIQAW
+791 AIAAGALASIQAW
-804 VAAAGNP
+804 NAAGGQP
-811 VAAGVIM
+811 ILAGIIM
-818 GLIAATT
+818 ALIAATT
-825 AAQVATIVAQREAI
+825 AAQVATIVAQRNAI
-839 KNSSAGTSSSSSSSS
+839 KNSSAGSSSS
-854 AGTSTVQ
+854 ASSSAASSSMMQ
-861 ASGFSD
+861 ASGFSE

-912 MRTSKN
+912 TRTSKN
-918 ALPGYAEGG
+918 ALPGFAEGG
-927 YTGIMA
+927 YAGDATVMSGAGQASDRRIM
-933 GNAGAV
+933 
-939 QPSDQRLL
+939 
-947 REILGTLREL
+947 REL
-957 RRNPIP
+957 LSTLNELRDNGIQ
-963 AYTVL
+963 AFTVL
-968 SEFEAKQQLRDRF
+968 SEFEAKQQMRNRF
-981 KARTSLRRR
+981 RNRTSLRRNQA
-990 KS
+990 

>member
-48 QMAKLKAEGK
+48 QLAKLKAEGK

-158 TFAGGLTTASVAMS
+158 TFAGGLTTASVVMS

-225 ASIGEAVRAAEEA
+225 SSIGEAVRAAEEA

-244 MFERKNSMEIGA
+244 MFERKNSMEIGT

-281 EAVNKI
+281 EAVNLI
-287 IEKENELAQIKSNI
+287 IEKENELAQIKSDI

-325 WFVNYYNQNREFI
+325 WFVDYYNQNREFI
-338 KMGEDYNAL
+338 KMGEEYNAL
-347 LENRKKLETEELNL
+347 LEQRKNLEEEEDNL
-361 VNKYGGNSANFNY
+361 IFAYSGNSD
-374 EGYKIAQQDLERRK
+374 GYTEALQKLGLRK
-388 QENEQAIGMMIS
+388 QENERAIGMMIS
-400 KDSNAPEYGR
+400 KDSNTVEYGR
-410 LVNQYNLANDPL
+410 LVKQYNLANDPL

-428 STVAY
+428 STVNY
-433 EKVEEERTR
+433 KKVEEERTR

-464 EAMADTQSWYQ
+464 EAMADAQSWYQ
-475 TELNALKAAYADKEI
+475 TELNVLKAAYADKEI

-495 NTKSAALELTLLNK
+495 NTKSATLELALLNK

-543 EISLTEYNA
+543 EISLTEYNV
-552 QVEALDNGLAQSREE
+552 QVEALDNGLAKSREE

-581 QIYDKRLSAQSQFH
+581 QVYDKRLAMQNQFQ
-595 TDFKK
+595 TDFMK
-600 NEDDFMKWWEKTM
+600 NDDEFRKWWEKTM
-613 ADTDKD
+613 ADTDKQID
-619 IEKMLAGLE
+619 KMMSGLE
-628 EKAAAIADE
+628 GEAAAIADS
-637 ATSEQA
+637 ATSEQNA
-643 SEFERLF
+643 EFQRLF
-650 KKAREGNVSK
+650 GKAREGNVSK
-660 DARIEAAN
+660 EARIESSN
-668 VNFEVEMAD
+668 TDFELEMAD
-677 LETLHDMKLISEEE
+677 LEKMHEMKLISEEE
-691 FLARKAELTKKHAQD
+691 FLARKDELTQKHAEE
-706 IAAIETEG
+706 IAEIEMESWKG
-714 WTGAL
+714 SL
-719 EVANQVLGQMS
+719 EVANQVLDQMS
-730 AAVSSAREAEYASL
+730 SAVSSAREAEYASL
-744 DAWKERELAAAR
+744 DAWKEKELAAAG
-756 DNAEKREQIEADYE
+756 DNAEKREQIEAEYE
-770 AKKLEIQKKYADID
+770 AKKLDIQKKYADID

-839 KNSSAGTSSSSSSSS
+839 KNSSAGTSSSASSSS

-861 ASGFSD
+861 ASGFSE

-947 REILGTLREL
+947 REILGTLRDL